1 MAALAFIRGSYA
13 KYQLGANPKVW
24 FTQLSSIFASTSI
37 LDYDCIVRGMGVSSS
52 DIDTYCPLARLR
64 NYDNT
69 AAMAQGVL
77 DRSGKAYG
85 RTGKVMNKVGEVS
98 DLLMKP
104 IGMMDRFVVSR
115 LFGACQVQV
124 EKNGGAKVGTEE
136 NKIEAGK
143 LLEKVI
149 FETQQNSIATERS
162 GAMRSSNEILRTLTM
177 FTSDSMKVI
186 GRVISAY
193 GEVSVLKARIK
204 AETDADAKSELQAR
218 LKKAQKKLAKSS
230 AALAMTAIFM
240 ALIAQAFRWLYKKD
254 DEEDNIPLNMTLDAV
269 GNLFGGLPLVK
280 DAYAKL
286 VEGYDLDNYAYSA
299 VNDLLDGAK
308 NLMTTAGNV
317 FSKEASSQ
325 EVALG
330 IKNFIYSIGQ
340 ATGIPVRNIYNVFYG
355 LTKRF
360 NGEAAYKIDNVFYEK
375 NYKNDFYKA
384 IESGDTEM
392 ATFIMSLLYN
402 ERMGE
407 NMSATT
413 HSELYSLSAKG
424 FKVIPK
430 SVASSITID
439 GQEYELSEAEIAAV
453 RANYS
458 TAQSG
463 LEKLFANASYSALTD
478 ELKADAVNYLYD
490 LYYDQAIEETLGVD
504 RGNGALVAKAV
515 GADTLAL
522 LYVATKG
529 LESDKDKNGNTVS
542 GSKRKKV
549 LAAIKKLNIPAQQ
562 KLLLLC
568 AKGYSIQDGD
578 IKGYSAEKAKKY
590 LLNYLLRLT
599 SLTKEQKAEL
609 AVLCGFEVKNG
620 KIVQKTSTKQN

>member
-1 MAALAFIRGSYA
+1 M
-13 KYQLGANPKVW
+13 
-24 FTQLSSIFASTSI
+24 
-37 LDYDCIVRGMGVSSS
+37 
-52 DIDTYCPLARLR
+52 
-64 NYDNT
+64 
-69 AAMAQGVL
+69 
-77 DRSGKAYG
+77 
-85 RTGKVMNKVGEVS
+85 
-98 DLLMKP
+98 
-104 IGMMDRFVVSR
+104 
-115 LFGACQVQV
+115 
-124 EKNGGAKVGTEE
+124 
-136 NKIEAGK
+136 
-143 LLEKVI
+143 
-149 FETQQNSIATERS
+149 
-162 GAMRSSNEILRTLTM
+162 
-177 FTSDSMKVI
+177 
-186 GRVISAY
+186 
-193 GEVSVLKARIK
+193 
-204 AETDADAKSELQAR
+204 
-218 LKKAQKKLAKSS
+218 
-230 AALAMTAIFM
+230 
-240 ALIAQAFRWLYKKD
+240 
-254 DEEDNIPLNMTLDAV
+254 
-269 GNLFGGLPLVK
+269 K

-360 NGEAAYKIDNVFYEK
+360 NGEAAYKIENVFYEK

-590 LLNYLLRLT
+590 LLNYLLHLT

>member
-1 MAALAFIRGSYA
+1 
-13 KYQLGANPKVW
+13 
-24 FTQLSSIFASTSI
+24 
-37 LDYDCIVRGMGVSSS
+37 
-52 DIDTYCPLARLR
+52 
-64 NYDNT
+64 
-69 AAMAQGVL
+69 
-77 DRSGKAYG
+77 
-85 RTGKVMNKVGEVS
+85 
-98 DLLMKP
+98 
-104 IGMMDRFVVSR
+104 
-115 LFGACQVQV
+115 
-124 EKNGGAKVGTEE
+124 
-136 NKIEAGK
+136 
-143 LLEKVI
+143 
-149 FETQQNSIATERS
+149 
-162 GAMRSSNEILRTLTM
+162 
-177 FTSDSMKVI
+177 
-186 GRVISAY
+186 
-193 GEVSVLKARIK
+193 
-204 AETDADAKSELQAR
+204 
-218 LKKAQKKLAKSS
+218 
-230 AALAMTAIFM
+230 
-240 ALIAQAFRWLYKKD
+240 
-254 DEEDNIPLNMTLDAV
+254 
-269 GNLFGGLPLVK
+269 
-280 DAYAKL
+280 
-286 VEGYDLDNYAYSA
+286 
-299 VNDLLDGAK
+299 
-308 NLMTTAGNV
+308 
-317 FSKEASSQ
+317 
-325 EVALG
+325 
-330 IKNFIYSIGQ
+330 
-340 ATGIPVRNIYNVFYG
+340 
-355 LTKRF
+355 
-360 NGEAAYKIDNVFYEK
+360 
-375 NYKNDFYKA
+375 
-384 IESGDTEM
+384 M